1 MNAKTLSALR
11 GLMVGAAVVSMATSG
26 CGGDDEGSGAY
37 GNYDFDLYISS
48 GFVRCQDGQ
57 WTGTVTDR
65 GAEDGAPTRSVT
77 VLSWSVGAG
86 KPAVVAELTERGEDG
101 TFEVALDAAEIGVS
115 CEAVDTALLFLPRG
129 KGTFGDPD
137 GGSVGAMRGGG
148 YNGFDGAQVDAMTE
162 GDVASVTAQYYDL
175 AADDLGKTYELSQ
188 EGGEPGK
195 WSAPAGELG
204 EGVMIGF
211 VARDADGNVIG
222 VMAL

>member
-1 MNAKTLSALR
+1 MNAKTLRAL
-11 GLMVGAAVVSMATSG
+11 MMGAAMVSMATTG
-26 CGGDDEGSGAY
+26 CGGDDGGGGGAY

-77 VLSWSVGAG
+77 VLAWSVGAG
-86 KPAVVAELTERGEDG
+86 KPTVVAELTDRSEDG
-101 TFEVALDAAEIGVS
+101 TFEVALDAAEVGVS

-137 GGSVGAMRGGG
+137 GGSVGVMRGGG
-148 YNGFDGAQVDAMTE
+148 YNGFDGAQLDAMTD
-162 GDVASVTAQYYDL
+162 GDVASVSAQYYDL
-175 AADDLGKTYELSQ
+175 AADDLGKTYDLTQ
-188 EGGEPGK
+188 ESGEPGR
-195 WSAPAGELG
+195 WSASAGELG

-211 VARDADGNVIG
+211 VARDADGNVVG

>member
-1 MNAKTLSALR
+1 MHVKTLRTLV
-11 GLMVGAAVVSMATSG
+11 VGAAVVSMVTTG
-26 CGGDDEGSGAY
+26 CGGDEDGGGAY
-37 GNYDFDLYISS
+37 GSYDFDLSISS

-65 GAEDGAPTRSVT
+65 GAGDGAPTRSVT
-77 VLSWSVGAG
+77 VLAWSVGAG
-86 KPAVVAELTERGEDG
+86 KPAVVSELTERGEDG

-137 GGSVGAMRGGG
+137 GNSVGAMRGGG
-148 YNGFDGAQVDAMTE
+148 YNGFKGAQLDAMTTGE
-162 GDVASVTAQYYDL
+162 VASVTAQYFDL
-175 AADDLGKTYELSQ
+175 AADDLGKAYDLTEASD
-188 EGGEPGK
+188 EAGK
-195 WSAPAGELG
+195 WSASGGQLG

-211 VARDADGNVIG
+211 VARDADGKVVG